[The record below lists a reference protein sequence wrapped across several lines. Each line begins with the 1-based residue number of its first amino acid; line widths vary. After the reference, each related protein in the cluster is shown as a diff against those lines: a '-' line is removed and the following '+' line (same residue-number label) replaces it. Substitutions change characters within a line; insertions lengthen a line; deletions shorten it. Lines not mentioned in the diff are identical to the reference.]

1 MVDDRM
7 FKEIEDALLAL
18 VFLVAIWV
26 IVAKLI

>member
-1 MVDDRM
+1 LVDDRM